1 MERPITWLGPSPVMV
16 VGGDAL
22 APLDNMSS
30 STGPS
35 AFTTVNGSPSLDW
48 K

>member
-1 MERPITWLGPSPVMV
+1 MELGGEALGPR
-16 VGGDAL
+16 DK
-22 APLDNMSS
+22 MSS